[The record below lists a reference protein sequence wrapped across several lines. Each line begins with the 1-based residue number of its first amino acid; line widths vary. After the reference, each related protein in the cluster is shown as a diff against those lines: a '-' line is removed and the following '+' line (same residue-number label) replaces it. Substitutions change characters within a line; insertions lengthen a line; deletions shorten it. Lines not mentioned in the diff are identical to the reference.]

1 MSGMSLRQNKEISNI
16 EREDAATM
24 SRCAKKLAL
33 ITGIPGHPII
43 RCAA

>member
-1 MSGMSLRQNKEISNI
+1 
-16 EREDAATM
+16 M